1 MTGAPPRHPAA
12 MRRGACPSLSQPMRT
27 GDGLLVRLRPASGAF
42 SPVQL
47 SGLAEA
53 AARRGNGIVEITA
66 RGNLQIRG
74 LSAAS
79 ADGLAGDVAALAI
92 APRTGV
98 PVETGPL
105 AGLDPEALADPTLLA
120 SMIRDGAR
128 DKGLGA
134 RLGAKVTVVAD
145 GGGRLG
151 LRGLLA
157 DIRLDAVRQPAG
169 VRWRVSLAGT
179 GESAVPLR
187 VLGMAQA
194 AGMGVSLLEAI
205 ASKGPA
211 ARGRDLLP
219 EGSKPGLPALGEAS
233 AGRMHGQGPDTSGNG
248 RFRPSLPAASGRAA
262 VEASGSD
269 IFVGMLKLGE
279 GDAAFVAALPFGQIT
294 AAELTAFASQ
304 AESCGATQFRLA
316 PERRVLAL
324 GLDEAGCAKLG
335 DLVRALGLIVDPA
348 DARLGIVACA
358 GAPACASAFLETKA
372 LAAELARNRSG
383 AGGLHVSGCA
393 KGCAEPTGR
402 LPAIVGTS
410 GDAVEI
416 RVGATTSRVVLGE
429 IPAALGLLLGQG
441 SGGKRGPVGP
451 AQAGAAA

>member
-47 SGLAEA
+47 RGLAEA

-134 RLGAKVTVVAD
+134 RLGPKVTVVAD

-219 EGSKPGLPALGEAS
+219 EGSKPGLPAQGEPLADLMQ
-233 AGRMHGQGPDTSGNG
+233 GHGSSPSNDE
-248 RFRPSLPAASGRAA
+248 RPRLSSHAASGRT
-262 VEASGSD
+262 VEATGAD
-269 IFVGMLKLGE
+269 TFVGMLKLGE
-279 GDAAFVAALPFGQIT
+279 RDAAFVAALPFGQIT
-294 AAELTAFASQ
+294 ASELTAFASQ
-304 AESCGATQFRLA
+304 AESCGAAEFHLA

-348 DARLGIVACA
+348 DARHGIVACA

-410 GDAVEI
+410 ADGVEI
-416 RVGATTSRVVLGE
+416 RVGATTSRVARGDV
-429 IPAALGLLLGQG
+429 PAALGRLLGQG
-441 SGGKRGPVGP
+441 SGGKRGPLGP